1 MRSLMRF
8 TALIYLFCVAILA
21 IGQEQP
27 PEKKIDPKTLP
38 KSDAKG
44 NPIRYAN
51 KTGHISNYDESK
63 VKPYTLPE
71 LLKMADGEP
80 VKDAEMWF
88 KKRRPEILNLFATE
102 IFGRIPDNAPKVK
115 WAVASVDEKAAN
127 GTAILK
133 KIVGTMSD
141 KPDAP
146 KINLNLYVPA
156 SAKGPVPVILIIGG
170 GGGFGGK

>member
-1 MRSLMRF
+1 MRRLTSLAVVACLLSS
-8 TALIYLFCVAILA
+8 ALLVVA
-21 IGQEQP
+21 QQQDQQ
-27 PEKKIDPKTLP
+27 KKIDPKTLP
-38 KSDAKG
+38 KTDANK
-44 NPIRYAN
+44 NPIRYAK

-71 LLKMADGEP
+71 LLKMTNGEP

-88 KKRRPEILNLFATE
+88 KKRRPEILDLFATE

-133 KIVGTMSD
+133 KVVGTMSD
-141 KPDAP
+141 
-146 KINLNLYVPA
+146 
-156 SAKGPVPVILIIGG
+156 
-170 GGGFGGK
+170 